1 MESHHAEETVLD
13 QLIESKPPRRATRSI
28 AGGLVSVGV
37 HAILIML
44 VYQSASGS
52 APRVSERVD
61 TIMVPLPPV
70 ARREPDR
77 APGQPKM
84 PTLDIAIPDR
94 LPLIPL
100 PTISSELPGIESTRS
115 DPAAYPGHG
124 AAGGM
129 APLLGSAGSV
139 DPTATF
145 SYAMAEDPPAPLSCP
160 EPRYPRMLK
169 DAGIEG
175 DVLTEVV
182 IDSDGRVDPATIA
195 IVESSHHGFDG
206 AVIEMYRDAR
216 CVFRP
221 GRVAGQPVRVLV
233 RQSTAFRIR

>member
-1 MESHHAEETVLD
+1 MLD

-37 HAILIML
+37 HAMLIVL
-44 VYQSASGS
+44 VFQSASGT

-61 TIMVPLPPV
+61 TIMVPPPAV
-70 ARREPDR
+70 PRQEHDR
-77 APGQPKM
+77 APVQRKM
-84 PTLDIAIPDR
+84 PTLDLAIPDR

-100 PTISSELPGIESTRS
+100 PTISTELSGLESTRF
-115 DPAAYPGHG
+115 DPTAYPSPST
-124 AAGGM
+124 AGGM
-129 APLLGSAGSV
+129 APLLGIAGSA
-139 DPTATF
+139 DPAATF
-145 SYAMAEDPPAPLSCP
+145 SYVMSEDPPAPLSCP

-182 IDSDGRVDPATIA
+182 IDSDGRVDRATIT